1 MGNVLRFLI
10 LRLYIQVFV
19 VFYYTF
25 PYNINKNP
33 YICKLSFQQ
42 HYDMKDFIKNVGAT
56 IVGIFLFGIIIGIF
70 GVMSLVGMVASGQAT
85 KNVKENSVLVLKL
98 QGDLQEQAQD
108 DVLGQLTGN
117 TFNSLGMDAISS
129 AIKKAKANKD
139 IKGIYLETGIL
150 SADVAQLQELRDQ
163 LVDFKKS
170 GKWIVAYSDNY
181 TQGCYYLATAAD
193 KVYINPEGSINWHGI
208 GSQPMF
214 VKDLLAKFGVKMQVI
229 KVGKYKSAT
238 EMFTEEKMSDANR
251 EQTQRY
257 IQSLWDNMC
266 KDVSKS
272 RNISVA
278 KLNDLADNG
287 VFVANGKMLLAE
299 KMVDGV
305 KYADEM
311 KAEVKKLLK
320 LDADKKISQLSIADM
335 ATVKEEGNDGDDEI
349 AVYYAYGDIVD
360 SPAAGSLFS
369 NSHAIVGNDVCK
381 DLEELA
387 NDEDVKAVVIR
398 INSGGGSAYASEQ
411 MWHQIDLLKK
421 KKPVV
426 ISMGGMAASGGY
438 YMSCNA
444 NYIFAEPTTLT
455 GSIGIFGVIP
465 NFSDLATNKLGL
477 KFDEVKTNRNALF
490 GSQARMMNEEE
501 LTFLQGAITRG
512 YHLFRQRVAD
522 GRKMS
527 VDQVEQIAQG
537 HVFTGE
543 DALKIKLVDELG
555 GLDKAVA
562 KAAALAKTKSYYT
575 QGYPAPL
582 DFFDQLLQE
591 STDNGS
597 YLDGKLKTSLG
608 TLYEPMKMVNN
619 ITTMDRIQARMP
631 WWLNINN

>member
-1 MGNVLRFLI
+1 
-10 LRLYIQVFV
+10 
-19 VFYYTF
+19 
-25 PYNINKNP
+25 
-33 YICKLSFQQ
+33 
-42 HYDMKDFIKNVGAT
+42 MKDFIKNVGAT

-150 SADVAQLQELRDQ
+150 GADVAQLQELRDQ

-278 KLNDLADNG
+278 KLNNLADNG

-360 SPAAGSLFS
+360 TPAAGSLFS

-387 NDEDVKAVVIR
+387 NDDDVKAVVIR

-522 GRKMS
+522 GRKMT

>member
-1 MGNVLRFLI
+1 
-10 LRLYIQVFV
+10 
-19 VFYYTF
+19 
-25 PYNINKNP
+25 
-33 YICKLSFQQ
+33 
-42 HYDMKDFIKNVGAT
+42 MKDFIKNVGAT

-150 SADVAQLQELRDQ
+150 GADVAQLQELRDQ

-387 NDEDVKAVVIR
+387 NDDDVKAVVIR

-555 GLDKAVA
+555 GLDKAIA

>member
-1 MGNVLRFLI
+1 
-10 LRLYIQVFV
+10 
-19 VFYYTF
+19 
-25 PYNINKNP
+25 
-33 YICKLSFQQ
+33 
-42 HYDMKDFIKNVGAT
+42 MKDFIKNVGAT

-150 SADVAQLQELRDQ
+150 GADVAQLQELRDQ

-272 RNISVA
+272 RNISTA

-387 NDEDVKAVVIR
+387 NDDDVKAVVIR

-444 NYIFAEPTTLT
+444 DYIFAEPTTLT

-490 GSQARMMNEEE
+490 GSQARIMNEEE

-522 GRKMS
+522 GRKMT

>member
-1 MGNVLRFLI
+1 M
-10 LRLYIQVFV
+10 
-19 VFYYTF
+19 
-25 PYNINKNP
+25 NKKS

-129 AIKKAKANKD
+129 AIKKAKVNKD

-150 SADVAQLQELRDQ
+150 NADVAQLQELRDQ
-163 LVDFKKS
+163 LVNFKKS

-238 EMFTEEKMSDANR
+238 EMFTEGKMSEANR

-272 RNISVA
+272 RNISTA

-287 VFVANGKMLLAE
+287 IFVANGKMLLAE
-299 KMVDGV
+299 KMVDGIR
-305 KYADEM
+305 YADEM

-320 LDADKKISQLSIADM
+320 LDADQKINQLSIADM

-387 NDEDVKAVVIR
+387 NDDNVKAVVIR

-444 NYIFAEPTTLT
+444 DYIFAEPTTLT

-522 GRKMS
+522 GRKMT
-527 VDQVEQIAQG
+527 VNQVEQIAQG

-555 GLDKAVA
+555 GLNKAVA
-562 KAAALAKTKSYYT
+562 KAAALAKTNSYYT
-575 QGYPAPL
+575 QGYPAPRE
-582 DFFDQLLQE
+582 FFDQLLQE

>member
-1 MGNVLRFLI
+1 
-10 LRLYIQVFV
+10 
-19 VFYYTF
+19 
-25 PYNINKNP
+25 
-33 YICKLSFQQ
+33 
-42 HYDMKDFIKNVGAT
+42 MKDFIKNVGAT

-150 SADVAQLQELRDQ
+150 GADVAQLQELRDQ

-387 NDEDVKAVVIR
+387 NDDDVKAVVIR

-490 GSQARMMNEEE
+490 GSQTRMMNEEE

-522 GRKMS
+522 GRKMT

>member
-1 MGNVLRFLI
+1 M
-10 LRLYIQVFV
+10 
-19 VFYYTF
+19 
-25 PYNINKNP
+25 NKKS

-129 AIKKAKANKD
+129 AIKKAKVNKD

-163 LVDFKKS
+163 LVNFKKS

-257 IQSLWDNMC
+257 IQSLWDNIC

-272 RNISVA
+272 RNISTA

-287 VFVANGKMLLAE
+287 IFVANGKMLLAE
-299 KMVDGV
+299 KMVDGIR
-305 KYADEM
+305 YADEM

-320 LDADKKISQLSIADM
+320 LDADQKINQLSIADM

-387 NDEDVKAVVIR
+387 NDDNVKAVVIR

-444 NYIFAEPTTLT
+444 DYIFAEPTTLT
-455 GSIGIFGVIP
+455 GSVGIFGVIP

-522 GRKMS
+522 GRKMT

-555 GLDKAVA
+555 GLNKAVA
-562 KAAALAKTKSYYT
+562 KAAALAKTNSYYT
-575 QGYPAPL
+575 QGYPAPRE
-582 DFFDQLLQE
+582 FFDQLLQE

>member
-1 MGNVLRFLI
+1 M
-10 LRLYIQVFV
+10 
-19 VFYYTF
+19 
-25 PYNINKNP
+25 NKKS

-70 GVMSLVGMVASGQAT
+70 GVMSLVDMVASGQAT

-129 AIKKAKANKD
+129 AIKKAKVNKD

-163 LVDFKKS
+163 LVNFKKS

-238 EMFTEEKMSDANR
+238 EMFTEEKMSEANR

-257 IQSLWDNMC
+257 IQSLWDNIC

-287 VFVANGKMLLAE
+287 IFVANGKMLLAE
-299 KMVDGV
+299 KMVDGIR
-305 KYADEM
+305 YAEEM

-320 LDADKKISQLSIADM
+320 LDADKKINQLSIADM

-349 AVYYAYGDIVD
+349 AVYYAFGDIVD

-387 NDEDVKAVVIR
+387 NDDNVKAVVIR

-444 NYIFAEPTTLT
+444 DYIFAEPTTLT

-512 YHLFRQRVAD
+512 YHLFRQRVAY
-522 GRKMS
+522 GRKMT

-555 GLDKAVA
+555 GLNKAVA
-562 KAAALAKTKSYYT
+562 KAAALAKTNSYYT
-575 QGYPAPL
+575 QGYPAPRE
-582 DFFDQLLQE
+582 FFDQLLQE

>member
-1 MGNVLRFLI
+1 
-10 LRLYIQVFV
+10 
-19 VFYYTF
+19 
-25 PYNINKNP
+25 
-33 YICKLSFQQ
+33 
-42 HYDMKDFIKNVGAT
+42 MKDFIKNVGAT

-150 SADVAQLQELRDQ
+150 GADVAQLQELRDQ

-387 NDEDVKAVVIR
+387 NDDDVKAVVIR

-444 NYIFAEPTTLT
+444 DYIFAEPTTLT

-522 GRKMS
+522 GRKMT

-555 GLDKAVA
+555 GLNKAVA
-562 KAAALAKTKSYYT
+562 KAAALAKTNSYYT
-575 QGYPAPL
+575 QGYPAPRE
-582 DFFDQLLQE
+582 FFDQLLQE

>member
-1 MGNVLRFLI
+1 
-10 LRLYIQVFV
+10 
-19 VFYYTF
+19 
-25 PYNINKNP
+25 
-33 YICKLSFQQ
+33 
-42 HYDMKDFIKNVGAT
+42 MKDFIKNVGAT

-150 SADVAQLQELRDQ
+150 GADVAQLQELRDQ

-360 SPAAGSLFS
+360 TPAAGSLFS

-387 NDEDVKAVVIR
+387 NDDDVKAVVIR

-522 GRKMS
+522 GRKMT

-608 TLYEPMKMVNN
+608 TLYEPIKMVNN

>member
-1 MGNVLRFLI
+1 
-10 LRLYIQVFV
+10 
-19 VFYYTF
+19 
-25 PYNINKNP
+25 
-33 YICKLSFQQ
+33 
-42 HYDMKDFIKNVGAT
+42 MKDFIKNVGAT

-150 SADVAQLQELRDQ
+150 NADVAQLQELRDQ

-287 VFVANGKMLLAE
+287 IFVANGKMLLAE

-387 NDEDVKAVVIR
+387 NDDDVKAVVIR

-522 GRKMS
+522 GRKMT